1 MRTITNID
9 NIDKC
14 NTPTYVLVNWV
25 GEINKIIGAYPNKDM
40 IFRLQLNNID
50 EELLTMLE
58 SMPYKIEIVYTN
70 PHLEEDALVLLSN
83 YLKKIILKY
92 MLIIILIIKVHMIKR
107 Y

>member
-25 GEINKIIGAYPNKDM
+25 GEINKIIRTYPNKDM

-50 EELLTMLE
+50 E
-58 SMPYKIEIVYTN
+58 
-70 PHLEEDALVLLSN
+70 N
-83 YLKKIILKY
+83 Y
-92 MLIIILIIKVHMIKR
+92 
-107 Y
+107 